1 MNGVRYNGTMEIH
14 TALDLLNTH
23 FGVVQRQPHRDGMSE
38 LILTILSHQTT
49 DRNSG
54 QAFDTL
60 VHAMPDWADIHAMSI
75 HEISTA
81 IHVAGLAHKKA
92 QYILATLDV
101 VAQLDPPYNI
111 DFLASQ
117 HPQNA
122 IKWLTQIPGIGPK
135 TAACVLLFAY
145 GMPVTP
151 VDTHIARVCQR
162 LQLTTQHNAVHI
174 QTELERRVSDNDK
187 FAFHVQFIRLGRE
200 ICHAQRPACMR
211 CPLHDSCPSA
221 PIGGHLGRH

>member
-1 MNGVRYNGTMEIH
+1 MEIH
-14 TALDLLNTH
+14 KALCRLETH
-23 FGVVQRQPHRDGMSE
+23 FGMVHWQPHRDGMSE

-54 QAFDTL
+54 HAFDTL
-60 VHAMPDWADIHAMSI
+60 VHAMPDWAAIHALSTQ
-75 HEISTA
+75 EISSA
-81 IHVAGLAHKKA
+81 IRVAGLAHKKA
-92 QYILATLDV
+92 QYILTALDV

-111 DFLASQ
+111 DFLASMHAQ
-117 HPQNA
+117 DA

-162 LQLTTQHNAVHI
+162 LQFTAQHTAVHI
-174 QTELERRVSDNDK
+174 QAELERRVSDPEK

-200 ICHAQRPACMR
+200 ICHAQRPECGR
-211 CPLHDSCPSA
+211 CPLHDACPSTS
-221 PIGGHLGRH
+221 IRGSHG